1 MTETEN
7 YKLVADFLTFNE
19 SILDEIKS
27 ESKDLYKA
35 VNEVINQLM
44 FEEVKIYAFE
54 PTLPQF
60 KANDLVVP
68 TDKKLY
74 AFYGV
79 LTVVPLKSNPI
90 IKKNRVNTKDS
101 YYYTLDD
108 KDGSRINFY
117 EEELELANNIGQ
129 YSDKSAREL
138 KIIMDELKEF
148 IQLIDDP
155 NDADVVNSELSIDE
169 IEQELFN
176 RKN

>member
-1 MTETEN
+1 M
-7 YKLVADFLTFNE
+7 
-19 SILDEIKS
+19 
-27 ESKDLYKA
+27 
-35 VNEVINQLM
+35 
-44 FEEVKIYAFE
+44 
-54 PTLPQF
+54 
-60 KANDLVVP
+60 
-68 TDKKLY
+68 
-74 AFYGV
+74 
-79 LTVVPLKSNPI
+79 
-90 IKKNRVNTKDS
+90 KNRVNTKDS

-117 EEELELANNIGQ
+117 EEELELANNLGQ
-129 YSDKSAREL
+129 DSDKSVREL